1 MQNLFDY
8 LEEGDSLGV
17 LLEQFPSVSR
27 DTWRL
32 QSWSKPALRYCPMRI
47 LRDESL
53 PKDLA
58 PLITEHEVTTVPTA
72 GWSSVKNGRRLTLA
86 AAGFDVFLTA
96 DRNLEYQ
103 QNLSTLPM
111 AVVVMFVRRTRLQA
125 IEPLV
130 PEPLKVLN
138 HLPPK
143 VLEGWRL
150 ANQV

>member
-1 MQNLFDY
+1 VQNLVDY
-8 LEEGDSLGV
+8 REEGDSRDV
-17 LLEQFPSVSR
+17 LLEQCPSGSR
-27 DTWRL
+27 DRAVA
-32 QSWSKPALRYCPMRI
+32 ALELARAALLPDAHPC
-47 LRDESL
+47 DESL

-58 PLITEHEVTTVPTA
+58 PLITEHEVTTVRAA
-72 GWSSVKNGRRLTLA
+72 GWSSVKNGRRLNLA

-111 AVVVMFVRRTRLQA
+111 AVVVLFVRRTRLRA

-130 PEPLKVLN
+130 PELLKVLN